1 MALPKLNDQP
11 KFDLIIPSTKKTERF
26 RPFLVKEEKVLL
38 IALETNDERE
48 MLSAIAETIETCSMG
63 KIDKNT
69 LTSFDIEYLF
79 TQLRGK
85 SVGETIEI
93 NAICEHCEGKTE
105 YKLNVDNIIM
115 EGGDVPNMVQLTDD
129 ISIELEYPSYQTIK
143 AETNSD
149 QTESEVAFAMMRS
162 CVKAVLTEDSRTEM
176 KDESQAD
183 VDAFIDSMN
192 SEQFTKIREYVEG
205 VPTMKHTMNWT
216 CGSCNKDN
224 ERILSG
230 IQAFFS

>member
-11 KFDLIIPSTKKTERF
+11 KFDLIIPSTKKSERF

-85 SVGETIEI
+85 SVG
-93 NAICEHCEGKTE
+93 
-105 YKLNVDNIIM
+105 
-115 EGGDVPNMVQLTDD
+115 
-129 ISIELEYPSYQTIK
+129 
-143 AETNSD
+143 
-149 QTESEVAFAMMRS
+149 
-162 CVKAVLTEDSRTEM
+162 
-176 KDESQAD
+176 
-183 VDAFIDSMN
+183 
-192 SEQFTKIREYVEG
+192 
-205 VPTMKHTMNWT
+205 
-216 CGSCNKDN
+216 
-224 ERILSG
+224 LSL
-230 IQAFFS
+230 IHI